1 MSIKK
6 EIKIAFKQ
14 ILLEMLME
22 AELDPET
29 VEIIKNNP
37 DIIDRIETSLNN
49 PKIQAQL
56 GLTESSSLDENVFD
70 KITSAVAGNITNIPM
85 FNEILLDIA
94 QDGGDLTGVISRYGA
109 AKIIEFLAVWKA
121 KKEKLKHL
129 RQRFRLDQ
137 PLSPEGEAH
146 RARKRRLQR
155 QP

>member
-6 EIKIAFKQ
+6 EIKIALKQ

-22 AELDPET
+22 AELDLKT
-29 VEIIKNNP
+29 LGG
-37 DIIDRIETSLNN
+37 IDLDKIERGTETSLNK
-49 PKIQAQL
+49 PEIKAKL

-70 KITSAVAGNITNIPM
+70 KITSAVAGNITSIPM

-109 AKIIEFLAVWKA
+109 AKIIEFLAAWKA
-121 KKEKLKHL
+121 KKEKLKQL
-129 RQRFRLDQ
+129 RQRFKLNQ
-137 PLSPEGEAH
+137 PRSSEALAH
-146 RARKRRLQR
+146 QARKRELQK